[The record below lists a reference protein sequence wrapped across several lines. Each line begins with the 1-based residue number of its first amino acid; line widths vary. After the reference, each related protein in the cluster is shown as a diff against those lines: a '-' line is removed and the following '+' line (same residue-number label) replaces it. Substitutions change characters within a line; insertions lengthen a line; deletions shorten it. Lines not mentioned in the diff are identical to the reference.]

1 MNAFQEKMYKHLQKQ
16 FGTGE
21 SVFLS
26 DSKNLFYSGIRDKIF
41 ELQEKHGFDFH
52 RFVKQPHVASS
63 QAACINFFYQLWN
76 PNVLWM
82 FLKR

>member
-1 MNAFQEKMYKHLQKQ
+1 MPKIQNIDMNAFQEKMYKHLQKQ

-41 ELQEKHGFDFH
+41 ELQEKH
-52 RFVKQPHVASS
+52 
-63 QAACINFFYQLWN
+63 
-76 PNVLWM
+76 
-82 FLKR
+82 